1 MNILKNCLFILFFS
15 TSLTWAEDI
24 KLTTWNIEHLGTD
37 GRGFGGGF
45 GGGSIDLRTPEQLK
59 AIADFIKDEL
69 KSDIIALQEISIDYE
84 DNATS
89 RNERLDVI
97 VSELGTH
104 WQYYLPPKHS
114 DHHNQS
120 MYVGYLWNSDKVNA
134 ANLAPLLTPNL
145 DLAGKAL
152 FDRVPVIGY
161 FEVKTANGTGN
172 DFMVVNVHL
181 ASGQHNDENHLI
193 AMTLIEYQLNS
204 ALTELRVKE
213 SDRIIMGDFN
223 DNPYAKS
230 SSGKKIHTPALYDH
244 MAFKGYTN
252 FVTEDFHSTRMDS
265 NLTSVI
271 DHVLVNK
278 SARKHIDEDKAE
290 IWLPAGGESTFA
302 TWRQTYSDH
311 FPISVYINTAASDDD
326 VDWH

>member
-1 MNILKNCLFILFFS
+1 MNILKYCLFLLVFS
-15 TSLTWAEDI
+15 APVSWADDI

-84 DNATS
+84 DNGTS
-89 RNERLDVI
+89 RNERLDEI
-97 VSELGTH
+97 VSELGSH

-114 DHHNQS
+114 GHHNQS
-120 MYVGYLWNSDKVNA
+120 MYVGYLWNSEKVNA
-134 ANLAPLLTPNL
+134 AKLAPLLAPNL

-152 FDRVPVIGY
+152 FDRSPVIGY
-161 FEVKTANGTGN
+161 FEVKTTNDTSN
-172 DFMVVNVHL
+172 DFIVVNVHL

-204 ALTELRVKE
+204 ALKELRIKE
-213 SDRIIMGDFN
+213 SDRIILGDFN

-230 SSGKKIHTPALYDH
+230 NSGKKIHTPALYDH
-244 MAFKGYTN
+244 MAFKGYSD

-278 SARKHIDEDKAE
+278 SAKRDIDEDKAE
-290 IWLPAGGESTFA
+290 IWLPTGGEPVFA
-302 TWRQTYSDH
+302 AWRQTYSDH
-311 FPISVYINTAASDDD
+311 FPISIYINIATKDTD